1 MYYLKI
7 ANYIDLLT
15 IYSNQI
21 HDLII
26 VFKSKP
32 DSVIKLAV
40 IMQMLETLSQLI
52 PKIIITTTIVKYQ
65 INLHNSSLSQNNA
78 SESSINHVK
87 SYKQIINRIRISQV
101 NLLNNL

>member
-26 VFKSKP
+26 VFQSKP
-32 DSVIKLAV
+32 DSVIKNSCNYVNARNIV
-40 IMQMLETLSQLI
+40 ITD
-52 PKIIITTTIVKYQ
+52 PKNCY
-65 INLHNSSLSQNNA
+65 NYNN
-78 SESSINHVK
+78 IKNIK
-87 SYKQIINRIRISQV
+87 
-101 NLLNNL
+101 

>member
-32 DSVIKLAV
+32 DSVIKNSCNYVNARNIVTTDPKNYYNYNNSKISNKLTK
-40 IMQMLETLSQLI
+40 LLS
-52 PKIIITTTIVKYQ
+52 IT
-65 INLHNSSLSQNNA
+65 
-78 SESSINHVK
+78 E
-87 SYKQIINRIRISQV
+87 
-101 NLLNNL
+101 

>member
-26 VFKSKP
+26 VLKSKP
-32 DSVIKLAV
+32 DSVIKNSCNTRILNTRNIV
-40 IMQMLETLSQLI
+40 TTD
-52 PKIIITTTIVKYQ
+52 PKNY
-65 INLHNSSLSQNNA
+65 HNYNN
-78 SESSINHVK
+78 SK
-87 SYKQIINRIRISQV
+87 IS
-101 NLLNNL
+101 NKLT

>member
-26 VFKSKP
+26 VLKSKP
-32 DSVIKLAV
+32 DSVIKNSCNYVNARNIV
-40 IMQMLETLSQLI
+40 TTD
-52 PKIIITTTIVKYQ
+52 PKIIITDTIVK
-65 INLHNSSLSQNNA
+65 
-78 SESSINHVK
+78 
-87 SYKQIINRIRISQV
+87 IS
-101 NLLNNL
+101 NKLT

>member
-32 DSVIKLAV
+32 YSVIKNSCNYVNARNIV
-40 IMQMLETLSQLI
+40 TAD
-52 PKIIITTTIVKYQ
+52 PKIIITDTIVK
-65 INLHNSSLSQNNA
+65 
-78 SESSINHVK
+78 
-87 SYKQIINRIRISQV
+87 IS
-101 NLLNNL
+101 NTST